1 MSQNRF
7 ESRLVL
13 EPAPSRYSLIYLFL
27 VHSLA
32 MVAVMQPLQLPLW
45 LQLILLFSV
54 VISLAVWVR
63 RWWLESQT
71 PPRLIW
77 RTDGH
82 WDYQSR
88 KSNNEN
94 LSLLPAS
101 FISRWLIILHL
112 ARIDGRRF
120 YVVLL
125 PDSFTK
131 QQWHLLWLRLKY
143 ADIDNHGE

>member
-1 MSQNRF
+1 MSQNKF

-32 MVAVMQPLQLPLW
+32 LIALLQPLQLPLW
-45 LQLILLFSV
+45 LQLLLFSGV
-54 VISLAVWVR
+54 AISLAVWCW
-63 RWWLESQT
+63 RWWQDSQI

-77 RTDGH
+77 RTDGR

-88 KSNNEN
+88 KGEN
-94 LSLLPAS
+94 INLALLPAS

-112 ARIDGRRF
+112 VHIDGRRF
-120 YVVLL
+120 HVVLL

-131 QQWHLLWLRLKY
+131 QQWHQLWLRLKY
-143 ADIDNHGE
+143 VDFVDT